1 MPPTTHPAEEE
12 LISPAVP
19 SATPKERRRRQPW
32 WVAPLVSYLVMVFAL
47 ITLNFL
53 LPRAMP
59 GDPVESLLA
68 RGAQEFH
75 NAEET
80 KAHLNEYYGLDKP
93 LLTQYVDYLG
103 KLARGDLG
111 RSIVSNQPVTHELA
125 RRLPWTVLLI
135 STSLA
140 LAMAIGMF
148 FGVQSGWRRDRPIDR
163 ALMTGLLTVREFP
176 PMLLGSLVLFLFAVK
191 LNWFPVGGTEDPF
204 TSYNFVGRV
213 FDILRHLLLP
223 MLVLT
228 AGLAVG
234 FYLRMR
240 AGMVTELGSDYL
252 QLGRAKGLRPRRLK
266 YRYAARNALLP
277 VVSNGAIEIGFA
289 VTANIIVERVFSYEG
304 LGALMIGAGAER
316 DYPAMQGAF
325 LTFSLGVVTV
335 NAVADVLSRRLD
347 RRITT

>member
-1 MPPTTHPAEEE
+1 MPPATHPAEQE
-12 LISPAVP
+12 LISVAVP
-19 SATPKERRRRQPW
+19 SATPPGRRFRRPW
-32 WVAPLVSYLVMVFAL
+32 WVAPLVSYLVLVFAL
-47 ITLNFL
+47 ITLNFF

-59 GDPVESLLA
+59 GDPVESLIA
-68 RGAQEFH
+68 RGGENFH
-75 NAEET
+75 NGEET
-80 KAHLNEYYGLDKP
+80 RAQLAEYYGLDRP

-111 RSIVSNQPVTHELA
+111 RSIASNEPVRQKVA
-125 RRLPWTVLLI
+125 RALPWTVLLI
-135 STSLA
+135 STSVTLA
-140 LAMAIGMF
+140 AAIGMF
-148 FGVQSGWRRDRPIDR
+148 LGVQSGWRRDRPIDR

-176 PMLLGSLVLFLFAVK
+176 PMLLGSLVFFVFAIK
-191 LNWFPVGGTEDPF
+191 LNWFPAGGEEEPF
-204 TSYNFVGRV
+204 SSYNFAERV
-213 FDILRHLLLP
+213 LDIGRHLLLP

-289 VTANIIVERVFSYEG
+289 VTANIIVERVFSYPG

-325 LTFSLGVVTV
+325 LVFSLGVVTV
-335 NAVADVLSRRLD
+335 NALADVVSRQLD
-347 RRITT
+347 PRITT

>member
-1 MPPTTHPAEEE
+1 MPPATHPAEQE
-12 LISPAVP
+12 LISVAVP
-19 SATPKERRRRQPW
+19 SATPAGRRFRRPW
-32 WVAPLVSYLVMVFAL
+32 WVAPLVSYLVLVFAL
-47 ITLNFL
+47 ITLNFF

-68 RGAQEFH
+68 RGGQDFH
-75 NAEET
+75 HAET
-80 KAHLNEYYGLDKP
+80 KTRLNEYYGLDKP

-111 RSIVSNQPVTHELA
+111 RSIVTNQPVTDEVA
-125 RRLPWTVLLI
+125 RRLPWTALLV

-140 LAMAIGMF
+140 LATAIGMF

-176 PMLLGSLVLFLFAVK
+176 PMLLGSLALFLFAVK
-191 LNWFPVGGTEDPF
+191 LGWFPEGGPEEPF
-204 TSYNFVGRV
+204 SSYNVVARV
-213 FDILRHLLLP
+213 FDIAWHLTLP

-228 AGLAVG
+228 AGLTVG

-266 YRYAARNALLP
+266 YRYAGRNALLP

-289 VTANIIVERVFSYEG
+289 VMANIIVERVFSYPG
-304 LGALMIGAGAER
+304 LGALMIDAGAQR

-325 LTFSLGVVTV
+325 LAFSLGVVTV
-335 NAVADVLSRRLD
+335 NALADVLSRRLD
-347 RRITT
+347 PRIAT